1 MRLAICMIL
10 TLTLFAY
17 LSTTAQKITIKQSNT
32 TLEKVFDYIHKQTA
46 YDFFYDPLLL
56 KKAKPVSLN
65 LNNATLEQVLDACFN
80 NQPFTYIIR
89 YNTILIR
96 TKDTVNKENTLS
108 PSLPQYH
115 NVAGK
120 VMDENGNAVSGA
132 SVILEPA
139 SRSAISNETGFFA
152 FKNLQPGAY
161 TIAVSYIGYTTYKGT
176 INVENNDLV
185 LPDITLHT
193 TINSLAET
201 VVIGYGTQTK
211 RDLTGSLS
219 QVKNKDITA
228 YPSTNIMQ
236 SLLGRAA
243 GVQVIQNSGAPNSAV
258 SLRIRGT
265 NSIQGSSEP
274 LYVVDGFPI
283 AGNPS
288 MLTNADIET
297 IDILKD
303 ASATAIYGSRGANG
317 VVIITTKKGKNG
329 ITHVNYEGSYS
340 VQTLRK
346 KLQVMTPVQ
355 YGEFY
360 NEYAKNVGLSPYFTD
375 EQIQQLEAQ
384 GSGTDWQNVV
394 MHKAPMQ
401 THTLTISGGS
411 EKTQFS
417 LGAGILK
424 DDGIVRNSY
433 YNRYTFRGS
442 FTHQINNKFSV
453 EYTFNLNRTVS
464 SDKNSNALD
473 YNSRGS
479 ALFSGI
485 IEVPSSL
492 PPYNEDGILTI
503 PILQYPFI
511 ANSMVNPLNYIYY
524 QTNIG
529 RENRVLSNAAIV
541 YKPLHNVSIRISGG
555 IENADIRSDSYTSR
569 NFVRSTGVASVGTA
583 QYTSLLSESTITYDK
598 NFGNHHLTVLGG
610 TTWQNFVNTSLGA
623 TGSGFVSNEQTTN
636 DLGAAAI
643 TSPSSSSYSKSVL
656 LSYLGRAI
664 YEFKQKYL
672 LTASLRADGASLY
685 SKGNKWGYF
694 PSTALAWRI
703 SQENF
708 MKRISSISDLK
719 IRAGIGA
726 TGSQAVSPYSTLN
739 LLSSGKT
746 VFDNSL
752 YTTYAP
758 GARLPNDLKWETTY
772 QTNFG
777 LDVSLFK
784 SRIRI
789 TADYYIKKTKNL
801 LNTVQLPSSLGYRYT
816 IQNVG
821 EMQNK
826 GLELAINAEV
836 LPSFH
841 SFQWSAAAN
850 ISFNK
855 NKVVKL
861 YNGQDINGSSI
872 YAGYLGDYVNLV
884 REGQPLGVFYGYIED
899 GYDDKGNIVYKDL
912 NKDGLIT
919 TNDKTVIGNPNP
931 KYIYSFTNTFSWKG
945 LELNLYFQG
954 THGNDI
960 YNVSSEQQVDL
971 TQGLNLLEEQYLNHW
986 TPENTHAKYPA
997 LIGNINAKVSNRYV
1011 EDGSYLRLKNIQLA
1025 YNLGVNKSSLTWLKS
1040 AQVYISG
1047 QNLITWTTYSW
1058 FDPETSSLM
1067 SGNSIN
1073 LGIDFFGYPTAK
1085 TITAGIR
1092 IGL

>member
-96 TKDTVNKENTLS
+96 IKDTVNIENTLS
-108 PSLPQYH
+108 PPLPQH
-115 NVAGK
+115 QNITGK
-120 VMDENGNAVSGA
+120 VMDENGNSVNGA
-132 SVILEPA
+132 SVILEPV

-152 FKNLQPGAY
+152 LKNLQPGAY

-401 THTLTISGGS
+401 THTLTISGGN

-433 YNRYTFRGS
+433 YNRYTFRGNLN
-442 FTHQINNKFSV
+442 HQISNKFSV
-453 EYTFNLNRTVS
+453 EYTFNISRIVS
-464 SDKNSNALD
+464 SDKNNQNINTSG
-473 YNSRGS
+473 RG
-479 ALFSGI
+479 AGIFSGL

-492 PPYNEDGILTI
+492 SPYNANGTLTN

-511 ANSMVNPLNYIYY
+511 ANAMINPLNYINY
-524 QTNIG
+524 QTNVG

-541 YKPLHNVSIRISGG
+541 YKPVSGFTIRLSGG
-555 IENADIRSDSYTSR
+555 IENADSRSDSYTSR

-583 QYTSLLSESTITYDK
+583 QYTSLLNENTITYDK
-598 NFGNHHLTVLGG
+598 KFGNNHLNIVGG
-610 TTWQNFVNTSLGA
+610 VTWQNFINTSVSA
-623 TGSGFVSNEQTTN
+623 SGSGFVSDEQGTD

-643 TSPSSSSYSKSVL
+643 INTPGSSYSKSVL
-656 LSYLGRAI
+656 VSYLGRAV
-664 YEFKQKYL
+664 YVFKQKYL
-672 LTASLRADGASLY
+672 LTASFRADGASLY
-685 SKGNKWGYF
+685 SEGNKWGYF
-694 PSTALAWRI
+694 PSAALGWRI

-708 MKRISSISDLK
+708 MKRISFLSDLK
-719 IRAGIGA
+719 IRASFGA
-726 TGSQAVSPYSTLN
+726 TGSQAISPYSTFN

-746 VFDNSL
+746 VFGNSL

-758 GARLPNDLKWETTY
+758 GTRLASNLKWETTY

-777 LDVSLFK
+777 FDASLFK
-784 SRIRI
+784 NRIRL
-789 TADYYIKKTKNL
+789 TADYYIKNTKDL
-801 LNTVQLPSSLGYRYT
+801 LNTVQLPSSMGYLY
-816 IQNVG
+816 IVQNIG
-821 EMQNK
+821 DMQNK
-826 GLELAINAEV
+826 GFELAIDAEV
-836 LPSFH
+836 IPPVSSFR
-841 SFQWSAAAN
+841 WNVAAN

-861 YNGQDINGSSI
+861 YNGQDINGLI
-872 YAGYLGDYVNLV
+872 VTAGYLRGFANIV
-884 REGQPLGVFYGYIED
+884 REGQPLGIFYGYVED
-899 GYDDKGNIVYKDL
+899 GYDDKGNIAYKDL
-912 NKDGLIT
+912 NKDGVIT
-919 TNDKTVIGNPNP
+919 ATDETYIGNPNP
-931 KYIYSFTNTFSWKG
+931 KYGYSFTNTFFWKG
-945 LELNLYFQG
+945 LELNVYFQG
-954 THGNDI
+954 TKGNDI

-971 TQGLNLLEEQYLNHW
+971 TQGLNLLEEQYVNHW

-997 LIGNINAKVSNRYV
+997 LIGNINAKISNRYV

-1025 YNLGVNKSSLTWLKS
+1025 YNLPVNKSSLTWLKT

-1047 QNLITWTTYSW
+1047 QNLVTWTKYSW
-1058 FDPETSSLM
+1058 FDPEISSLM
-1067 SGNSIN
+1067 SSNSIN